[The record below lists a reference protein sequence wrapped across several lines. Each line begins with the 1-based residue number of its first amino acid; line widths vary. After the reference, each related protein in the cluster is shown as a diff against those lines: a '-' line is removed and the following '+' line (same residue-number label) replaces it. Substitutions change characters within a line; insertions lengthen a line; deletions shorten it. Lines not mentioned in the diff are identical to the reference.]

1 MSISETENGVASL
14 EAYVPFTPFQD
25 SYTFEAQPSPLEA
38 PEVLEAGPIVTPFV
52 SEYEGLETA
61 VSPEAQELQSLLF
74 ELYDQELDEVLGQI
88 AEEAWNAASEHA
100 ATFGETVGSSSAE
113 QFLQEWIDPL
123 RVQAETLID
132 NVAEA
137 LNTADPVSMS
147 EAELDTLFERLE
159 PRGTGLEPY
168 FEDFLGGLTRKLKT
182 FARKAVDVAK
192 KGLTLF
198 PGVGLLLNKLKALL
212 RPLFNKVVR
221 AGIDQLPVALRPVA
235 RQLAQRVFGQGE
247 TEEEAQGEDL
257 VGAPAAP
264 DVSAIQ
270 QQLDLDMAALLFAE
284 DTEQEAIVTEAL
296 TEAERSP
303 DGAPVAELQEA
314 RARFVDELER
324 GVDPQQALENFV
336 PAVMAVLPIARTVI
350 GTIGRGRVVNFLAGF
365 LAKFI
370 SRYVPAEASNQ
381 LSQAIVDTGLRMV
394 SLEAP
399 SPAEVQQLAPDAVAS
414 AVEDTVRRVAELDE
428 TTLEH
433 PALLEAAVTEA
444 FHQAAAENFPPQVL
458 IPELHEA
465 TVHGTWV
472 AMPLGRR
479 RKYYKKYTRVF
490 DVQITPQIAASLK
503 TSSGSTIAAFLK
515 DQLGVTAPVH
525 ARVHVYQAMT
535 GTTFAR
541 IARLETGV
549 SGLGRATRRASA
561 LFHPLTVR
569 AAGALLHE
577 PKLGRDAAVFAH
589 ASHRIAVGQ
598 RFYYLEIAGA
608 RPVPAV
614 DGRRRGVGIRRSSEV
629 NITLDFPK
637 DEFRVFAYLSEAD
650 AQDIAGKLR
659 KRDVTAVLVAAKR
672 IYQAGV
678 ETALGGDIHRH
689 VKILTEALPQEQ
701 LLGSALRRLTDY
713 VKKRLMRKVVEW
725 VGKGIADYVQA
736 RSAEFVSATEDPAD
750 GVTLIVRIVNPP
762 GAPLVR
768 KLLRGD
774 LGVRDVLGKLDSYFK
789 GDPKIAVQTVAGFR
803 FD

>member
-1 MSISETENGVASL
+1 MCSKASRREEAGHRDKARSSEVPAAGWHPIRLGPNHLGSSPPAVVIRVLLVADVRLHRDGVSALLREDGRVRVAATASPSDRVPRGGGLDVVVLDAATENRVELARRWAVDSRPVVAIGIPEEEKDLIALAEAGVLGFVEREATVDELVASVESAARG
-14 EAYVPFTPFQD
+14 EASCPPRVATTLLRRL
-25 SYTFEAQPSPLEA
+25 TFLTAPPAPSGSPAL
-38 PEVLEAGPIVTPFV
+38 
-52 SEYEGLETA
+52 TA
-61 VSPEAQELQSLLF
+61 RERQR
-74 ELYDQELDEVLGQI
+74 G
-88 AEEAWNAASEHA
+88 
-100 ATFGETVGSSSAE
+100 
-113 QFLQEWIDPL
+113 
-123 RVQAETLID
+123 QAETLTD

-577 PKLGRDAAVFAH
+577 PKLGRDAAVTPGFPPTPPPGSGGGSSFTPSRSGAP
-589 ASHRIAVGQ
+589 ARPPPST
-598 RFYYLEIAGA
+598 AGA
-608 RPVPAV
+608 GA
-614 DGRRRGVGIRRSSEV
+614 SAS
-629 NITLDFPK
+629 
-637 DEFRVFAYLSEAD
+637 
-650 AQDIAGKLR
+650 
-659 KRDVTAVLVAAKR
+659 AAR
-672 IYQAGV
+672 
-678 ETALGGDIHRH
+678 
-689 VKILTEALPQEQ
+689 
-701 LLGSALRRLTDY
+701 
-713 VKKRLMRKVVEW
+713 
-725 VGKGIADYVQA
+725 A
-736 RSAEFVSATEDPAD
+736 RS
-750 GVTLIVRIVNPP
+750 
-762 GAPLVR
+762 
-768 KLLRGD
+768 
-774 LGVRDVLGKLDSYFK
+774 
-789 GDPKIAVQTVAGFR
+789 
-803 FD
+803 